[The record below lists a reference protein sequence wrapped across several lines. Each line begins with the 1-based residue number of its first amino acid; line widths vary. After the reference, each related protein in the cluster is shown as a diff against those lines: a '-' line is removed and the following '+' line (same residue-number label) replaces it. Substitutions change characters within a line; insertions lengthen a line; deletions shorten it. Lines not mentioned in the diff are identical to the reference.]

1 MVEASVFVTKLFSA
15 GWRKIQRKLSMTFIL
30 GFNRFNFIVTSTTSN
45 RKRRVHWIKRRTIR
59 SEGRL
64 PVEPKKP
71 WYEESPPEKWNKP
84 LWCGEEVAREAKE
97 TVGFKKSKRSRRRA

>member
-15 GWRKIQRKLSMTFIL
+15 GSRKIQRKLSITFIL

-45 RKRRVHWIKRRTIR
+45 RQRRVHWIKRRTIQ

-64 PVEPKKP
+64 LAELKKP

-84 LWCGEEVAREAKE
+84 LWCGEEVFIETKE
-97 TVGFKKSKRSRRRA
+97 IVGFKKSKQSRRRA